1 MRMSSG
7 QLVALVMV
15 ALIIGLAVWR
25 LMNST
30 QTWWTIVV
38 AAMAIAGV
46 GLFVYYM
53 MTGKSSGEDQ

>member
-1 MRMSSG
+1 MSSG
-7 QLVALVMV
+7 QWVALVMV

-30 QTWWTIVV
+30 QMWWTIVM

-53 MTGKSSGEDQ
+53 MSGRNGDDGE